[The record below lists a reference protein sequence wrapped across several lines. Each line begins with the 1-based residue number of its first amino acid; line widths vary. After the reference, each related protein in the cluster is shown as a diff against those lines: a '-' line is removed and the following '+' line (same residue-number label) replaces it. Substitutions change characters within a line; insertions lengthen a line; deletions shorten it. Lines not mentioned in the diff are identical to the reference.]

1 MSVSRARG
9 RPFPL
14 DYESRGYAYV
24 ERANETLARFSP
36 SISRELLSGIVT
48 ELRGY
53 AAEQTRNFQSFLRDT
68 A

>member
-1 MSVSRARG
+1 MSAPPTCQPAGSEETQGTIDRH
-9 RPFPL
+9 L
-14 DYESRGYAYV
+14 

-36 SISRELLSGIVT
+36 SISRELLGGIVS

-53 AAEQTRNFQSFLRDT
+53 AAEQTRNFTSFLRDS